1 MEKNWFSIF
10 LGAEFPAPIS
20 GHRRE
25 KLPVLGPAVSQSQQS
40 QKKKRT
46 RTMCQ
51 ICSKLTVK
59 TPEQHQVLL
68 LLMNIAEFEQINA
81 SWA

>member
-40 QKKKRT
+40 QKKKTHQNNVSNLFKANSEDT
-46 RTMCQ
+46 RT
-51 ICSKLTVK
+51 
-59 TPEQHQVLL
+59 TPSTSVVNEYC
-68 LLMNIAEFEQINA
+68 
-81 SWA
+81 

>member
-40 QKKKRT
+40 QKKKTHQNSVSNLFKANSEDT
-46 RTMCQ
+46 RT
-51 ICSKLTVK
+51 
-59 TPEQHQVLL
+59 TPSTSVVNEYC
-68 LLMNIAEFEQINA
+68 
-81 SWA
+81 